1 MSILRLHEN
10 LILNPEQ
17 EYTCADFS
25 WTDAYNNKD
34 TANIQMVGARRPDL
48 QHPYWALAFTCNFY
62 ATNTET
68 QTKYQLLNFDGAT
81 PLCDNITPLDID
93 WQASPRHLKDNLF
106 TEIFPGYEGDITAQ
120 DAPLNIRVLYARLTD
135 EMANGSGRTIYTKNS
150 NGTWRITGFNASV
163 PTSNIPAY
171 YKCSKNFSR
180 YYISTDGLRNVKF
193 GARSEMSVAS
203 PFYVGAGSFDDLGSV
218 YTNANG
224 FGLRTDQGTVYSE
237 GTSFRHHFSVDTYLQ
252 NIFQGIDVPLGATY
266 PVHMVVKA
274 GTYTFGSGSSA
285 STYTF
290 DKDTIFFGTA
300 AYSLKSDGDFGSVIV
315 QVAQDNLFKSYQ
327 SRKGDMGADTDPAG
341 GRGPFKIGTD
351 NPLRSITKSRLNGIG
366 TDPTA
371 GSGFYIYRFTDQEWS
386 DFLSWMTSG
395 TNLLENADNI
405 KFIYKSP
412 LVFPTRDMNLEGIK
426 VGMKTIYKPGQT
438 PGSVVSYNVHV
449 VQSTIKEFTS
459 NTTNAWP
466 AQTFSDLEPY
476 SSTSIQIP
484 FCSSLAVPPSLI
496 YSSEEDNVST
506 SVTVKMYYDLLTRA
520 ASGTVVVSRNGQGTT
535 HFSSFGECAA
545 DCPTVIK
552 RDIVGDVG
560 KQLAPTVA
568 AGVATIATG
577 GTTAPLL
584 VGTAAGAATG
594 FTQSSTN
601 MAQINVPN
609 NSSSGPYW
617 DTVTSGQYT
626 CAILGLRAPR
636 FTSGE
641 DATYGERAD
650 LVGYTSGYFIN
661 RLGNIS
667 DGQNKAYVEVES
679 IRLNLGY
686 GFNYPMTKA
695 QADKIEALL
704 KEGVYV

>member
-1 MSILRLHEN
+1 MSVLRLHEN

-25 WTDAYNNKD
+25 WTDMYNNKS
-34 TANIQMVGARRPDL
+34 TANIQIVGARRPDL
-48 QHPYWALAFTCNFY
+48 NDNFWALAFTCNFY
-62 ATNTET
+62 ATNNET
-68 QTKYQLLNFDGAT
+68 QTKFKLLNFEGAT
-81 PLCDNITPLDID
+81 PICDAITPLDID
-93 WQASPRHLKDNLF
+93 WQASPRHLKDSLF
-106 TEIFPGYEGDITAQ
+106 TEIFPGYEGDITSQ
-120 DAPLNIRVLYARLTD
+120 DAPLNIRVLYAKLTD
-135 EMANGSGRTIYTKNS
+135 ELANGSGRTIYTKNP
-150 NGTWRITGFNASV
+150 NGTWSITGFNASA
-163 PTSNIPAY
+163 PTSHIPAY

-193 GARSEMSVAS
+193 GARSEMSVTS
-203 PFYVGAGSFDDLGSV
+203 PFYVGSGSFDYLGSV

-252 NIFQGIDVPLGATY
+252 NIFQGIEVPLGATY

-274 GTYTFGSGSSA
+274 GTYTIGSS
-285 STYTF
+285 TYKF

-327 SRKGDMGADTDPAG
+327 SRKADMGDDTKPTG

-351 NPLRSITKSRLNGIG
+351 NPLKKITKASKNGIS
-366 TDPTA
+366 TNPTA
-371 GSGFYIYRFTDQEWS
+371 GSGFYIYKFTDTEWS
-386 DFLSWMTSG
+386 NFLEWMGNSIG
-395 TNLLENADNI
+395 ENIENI
-405 KFIYKSP
+405 KFVYKSP
-412 LVFPTRDMNLEGIK
+412 IEFTTKTYNLKGIK
-426 VGMKTIYKPGQT
+426 VG
-438 PGSVVSYNVHV
+438 SVEIVNSKDPSSITYYPAKV
-449 VQSTIKEFTS
+449 VQSTIKELESSDS
-459 NTTNAWP
+459 NLWP

-484 FCSSLAVPPSLI
+484 FCQALPIPPSLI
-496 YSSEEDNVST
+496 YSSDEDGVNT
-506 SVTVKMYYDLLTRA
+506 SVKVKMYYDLLSRA

-535 HFSSFGECAA
+535 HFSTFGECA
-545 DCPTVIK
+545 CEVPTVLK
-552 RDIVGDVG
+552 RDVVGDIG

-594 FTQSSTN
+594 FTQMSTS

-609 NSSSGPYW
+609 HGSSGPYW
-617 DTVTSGQYT
+617 DTVNSGQYI
-626 CAILGLRAPR
+626 CSVLGLRSPR

-641 DATYGERAD
+641 NATYGDRGMM
-650 LVGYTSGYFIN
+650 VGYTSGYFIN
-661 RLGNIS
+661 RLGMVS
-667 DGQNKAYVEVES
+667 SETTKAYVEVEA
-679 IRLNLGY
+679 INLRLGS
-686 GFNYPMTKA
+686 GTKEPMSKV
-695 QADKIEALL
+695 QSDKIVALL
-704 KEGVYV
+704 KEGVVI

>member
-10 LILNPEQ
+10 LIANPEIEVQ
-17 EYTCADFS
+17 CADF
-25 WTDAYNNKD
+25 DFE
-34 TANIQMVGARRPDL
+34 TAHAHRSNDGLWLQAWHKPDL
-48 QHPYWALAFTCNFY
+48 QKPYWSLCITCNFY
-62 ATNTET
+62 ARDSET

-81 PLCDNITPLDID
+81 PLCTPISTYDFD
-93 WQASPRHLKDNLF
+93 WIENTPHLKDSYF
-106 TEIFPGYEGDITAQ
+106 TEIFPGYEGDITAD
-120 DAPLNIRVLYARLTD
+120 DAPAAVKVRYAQLTG
-135 EMANGSGRTIYTKNS
+135 ELASGSGRNIYTKN
-150 NGTWRITGFNASV
+150 GAQWV
-163 PTSNIPAY
+163 PTEYGHIAPSSNIPAY
-171 YKCSKNFSR
+171 YKCSKDFSK
-180 YYISTDGLRNVKF
+180 YYISNDGLYNVTF
-193 GARSEMSVAS
+193 GARSQTTGVQTC
-203 PFYVGAGSFDDLGSV
+203 FGSFDSLESI
-218 YTNANG
+218 YASANA
-224 FGLRTDQGTVYSE
+224 FGLALTDQGTVYSS
-237 GTSFRHHFSVDTYLQ
+237 GTSFKRPWFTATTTQQWMTQLPV
-252 NIFQGIDVPLGATY
+252 NLGGVF
-266 PVHMVVKA
+266 PVHIVVKA
-274 GTYTFGSGSSA
+274 GSYEMQSGYGKR
-285 STYTF
+285 TLIF
-290 DKDTIFFGTA
+290 EKDTILFGTA
-300 AYSLKSDGDFGSVIV
+300 AYSLSEDGDYGT
-315 QVAQDNLFKSYQ
+315 LFIQTAEDILWKSYQ
-327 SRKGDMGADTDPAG
+327 SRKADMGDDTKPTG
-341 GRGPFKIGTD
+341 GNGPFKIGTD
-351 NPLRSITKSRLNGIG
+351 NPLRSITKSKLNGIG

-426 VGMKTIYKPGQT
+426 VGMRTIYKPGQT

-449 VQSTIKEFTS
+449 VQSTIKEFSS
-459 NTTNAWP
+459 NTTSAWP

-476 SSTSIQIP
+476 SSTTIQIP
-484 FCSSLAVPPSLI
+484 FCASIAVPPSLI
-496 YSSEEDNVST
+496 YSSDEDGVRT
-506 SVTVKMYYDLLTRA
+506 SVNVKMYYDLLTRA

-577 GTTAPLL
+577 GTTTPLL
-584 VGTAAGAATG
+584 VGTARGAATG

-601 MAQINVPN
+601 MAQVNIPN

-636 FTSGE
+636 FTSSE

-667 DGQNKAYVEVES
+667 DGKSKAYVEVES

-686 GFNYPMTKA
+686 GINYPMTKA